1 MGKAIGAIVAVI
13 VVVVAAY
20 FLFFFVDVDQTQEGE
35 LPSVSV
41 EGGQMPEA
49 DVQTGDVDVGTEEV
63 TVDVPTVDVTPA
75 PEEGA
80 DEPAAGV
87 ATDNQQP
94 ATNN

>member
-35 LPSVSV
+35 LPEVTV

-49 DVQTGDVDVGTEEV
+49 DVQTGDVEVGSEEV
-63 TVDVPTVDVTPA
+63 TVDVPTVDVEPA
-75 PEEGA
+75 PENDTNEQA
-80 DEPAAGV
+80 
-87 ATDNQQP
+87 P